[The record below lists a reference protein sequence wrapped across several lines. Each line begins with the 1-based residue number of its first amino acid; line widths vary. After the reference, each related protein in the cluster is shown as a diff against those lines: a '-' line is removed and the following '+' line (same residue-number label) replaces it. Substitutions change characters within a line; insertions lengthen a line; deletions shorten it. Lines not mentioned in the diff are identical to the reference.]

1 MCDQLQRAAVYRGVR
16 AKERARED
24 TKMFKTM
31 IAGAAV
37 IALLAG
43 AAAMNTTADTK
54 TLGGWTAAEETEIS
68 AEAQE
73 IFDEA
78 TDQLIGVDY
87 EAVELIETQIV
98 NGTNYKFRAE
108 SRVVRPGAEK
118 KTVTVTIHQAL
129 DGTVTI
135 LEIAE

>member
-1 MCDQLQRAAVYRGVR
+1 MY
-16 AKERARED
+16 KS
-24 TKMFKTM
+24 M

-37 IALLAG
+37 IALLTG
-43 AAAMNTTADTK
+43 AAAMNKTADTQ
-54 TLGGWTAAEETEIS
+54 TLGGWTAVEETEITT
-68 AEAQE
+68 EAQE

-78 TDQLIGVDY
+78 TASLIGVDY

-118 KTVTVTIHQAL
+118 KTVIITIHKGM
-129 DGTVTI
+129 DGTVT
-135 LEIAE
+135 LREIEG